1 MTISDRL
8 KEAKHGPVRQRHEE
22 MKAMHSL
29 NMATG
34 FDLMADLIDSL
45 FEKHAKLIEEAHSRI
60 TAAYNSLEGRI
71 DKVCDHCGKLDAL
84 QTNLEKAYQE
94 EFEAISNRIDDLA
107 DRLSV
112 VHVQAQGD
120 AKVRERLREQFKHA
134 KDKPIV
140 ERVVSAD
147 EWQQMLAEAVHED
160 RKGAQ
165 QQEDERT
172 SVIDDCLKQGEKRIR
187 LDELGIIAKR
197 LDGKTMP
204 WIAQRLGYQP
214 IPVGETLMN
223 EIEKRRREIEEG
235 T

>member
-45 FEKHAKLIEEAHSRI
+45 FEKHAKLIEEAHGRI

-120 AKVRERLREQFKHA
+120 AKVRA
-134 KDKPIV
+134 KQETAYGTAQPIMHWPDLEGV
-140 ERVVSAD
+140 DANR
-147 EWQQMLAEAVHED
+147 M
-160 RKGAQ
+160 
-165 QQEDERT
+165 RT

>member
-8 KEAKHGPVRQRHEE
+8 ANQYTRLP
-22 MKAMHSL
+22 KAGSDDECKPWDARAEFNRL
-29 NMATG
+29 ET
-34 FDLMADLIDSL
+34 DLKLIDAQLRVLTSAWET
-45 FEKHAKLIEEAHSRI
+45 F
-60 TAAYNSLEGRI
+60 T
-71 DKVCDHCGKLDAL
+71 
-84 QTNLEKAYQE
+84 KAYPKHIADTE
-94 EFEAISNRIDDLA
+94 RKISDLA

-120 AKVRERLREQFKHA
+120 AKVRA
-134 KDKPIV
+134 KQGTAYGTAQPIMHWPDLEGV
-140 ERVVSAD
+140 DANR
-147 EWQQMLAEAVHED
+147 M
-160 RKGAQ
+160 
-165 QQEDERT
+165 RT